1 MNIKDLES
9 PHCRII
15 ENFISKED
23 CDWLIKYSEESGLW
37 SKHNRQ
43 RQTFKT
49 EEDYKSAAEHW
60 DNRRIEINEL
70 YREGM
75 ENYKDLFKFVV
86 PIQEKMEEQVKDF
99 FKPDFEIYSEL
110 WEIVKWYY
118 PHLQEPHV
126 DFIDPNFDLSSIDL
140 SLVPEQCK
148 YFFEEKNISEYKR
161 LFTNKIYTSMLYL
174 NDNFEGGELF
184 FPQHNEFSIK
194 PKAGMLLIFSG
205 DINTMH
211 GIRQI
216 TSGNRY
222 THTTFWTKDLYK
234 SSLVAID
241 KKRGRFMKEK
251 LID

>member
-1 MNIKDLES
+1 MKIYDLES
-9 PHCRII
+9 PNIRIVKD
-15 ENFISKED
+15 FLSKEE
-23 CDWLIKYSEESGLW
+23 CEWLINYSETSDMW
-37 SKHNRQ
+37 SKHNRK

-49 EEDYKSAAEHW
+49 DKEYKSAAEHW

-70 YREGM
+70 YMEGI
-75 ENYKDLFKFVV
+75 EKYKDLFLKVM
-86 PIQEKMEEQVKDF
+86 PIQDKMYEQVIDF

-126 DFIDPNFDLSSIDL
+126 DFIDPNFDLSSIDIN
-140 SLVPEQCK
+140 SIPEECK
-148 YFFEEKNISEYKR
+148 YFFDEKNISEYKR
-161 LFTNKIYTSMLYL
+161 LFTNKLYTSMLYL
-174 NDNFEGGELF
+174 NDDFEGGELF

-194 PKAGMLLIFSG
+194 PETGMLLIFSG

-216 TSGNRY
+216 KSGNRY
-222 THTTFWTKDLYK
+222 THTTFWTKDIYK

-241 KKRGRFMKEK
+241 KKRGRLMKNK

>member
-1 MNIKDLES
+1 MIINDLDA
-9 PHCRII
+9 PKCRII
-15 ENFISKED
+15 KNFISKEE
-23 CDWLIKYSEESGLW
+23 CDWLIKYSEDSGLW

-86 PIQEKMEEQVKDF
+86 PIQERMEEQVKDF
-99 FKPDFEIYSEL
+99 FNPDFEIYSEL

-126 DFIDPNFDLSSIDL
+126 DFIDPDFDISSVDIN
-140 SLVPEQCK
+140 SVPEQCK
-148 YFFEEKNISEYKR
+148 YFFHEKNISEYKR

-174 NDNFEGGELF
+174 NDDFEGGELF

-194 PKAGMLLIFSG
+194 PEAGMLLIFSG

-216 TSGNRY
+216 QSGNRY

-241 KKRGRFMKEK
+241 KKRGRFMKDK